1 MRGGIAKGKCSKV
14 MLEAVAARVIQLGVS
29 CANDMMKIRLV
40 PASPLAEKECMA
52 HPCVG
57 SYPPAHLC
65 LKKTLENPV
74 VHPSYLGQFQL
85 GSKAMPGRSN

>member
-57 SYPPAHLC
+57 SYPPAQGLAQGKGIKHKLPRVSC
-65 LKKTLENPV
+65 
-74 VHPSYLGQFQL
+74 
-85 GSKAMPGRSN
+85 